1 MSHSAVRSAQIQK
14 MRSLV
19 GMPVLQVVQYVEQ
32 LWLQRICSLAFMDP
46 DGNTGDNYLALC
58 LNPCHLQK
66 KKNSKKASLAG

>member
-1 MSHSAVRSAQIQK
+1 MSHSALRSAQIQK

-19 GMPVLQVVQYVEQ
+19 GMPVLQVFQYVGSLEQ

-46 DGNTGDNYLALC
+46 DGNAGDNYVALR

-66 KKNSKKASLAG
+66 KNKKRNL